1 MAFADRK
8 KRAKARPV
16 MNVTPLVDV
25 VLVLLIIFMV
35 VLPAM
40 DEQIRLEIPSIVEAD
55 PTREGEENNMYV
67 LAITASGGLYLDS
80 APLESA
86 ALERTLTAAHR
97 AAPGKRLVLRGDR
110 TLHYSTVRQ
119 IFATAQRIGFPG
131 VMLRVNRRQDGAS
144 AAGGRG

>member
-8 KRAKARPV
+8 KRARAKPV

-35 VLPAM
+35 VLPAL
-40 DEQIRLEIPSIVEAD
+40 DEQVRLEIPSIVQAD
-55 PTREGEENNMYV
+55 ETREGEENNMYV
-67 LAITASGGLYLDS
+67 LAITASGALYLDS
-80 APLESA
+80 APLA
-86 ALERTLTAAHR
+86 AGSLEQTLRDAHR

-131 VMLRVNRRQDGAS
+131 VMLRVNRRNDGTAPQE
-144 AAGGRG
+144 G

>member
-8 KRAKARPV
+8 KRARAKPV

-35 VLPAM
+35 VLPAL
-40 DEQIRLEIPSIVEAD
+40 DEQVRLEIPSIVEAD
-55 PTREGEENNMYV
+55 ETRDGEEHNMYV
-67 LAITASGGLYLDS
+67 LAITASGALYLDS
-80 APLESA
+80 APLGASS
-86 ALERTLTAAHR
+86 LEQTLRDAHR

-110 TLHYSTVRQ
+110 TLQYATVRQ

-131 VMLRVNRRQDGAS
+131 VLLRVNRRQDGS
-144 AAGGRG
+144 ARQEG